1 MELVTVEGPNTNQNV
16 RTPSIWGRCPFDQI
30 LNGQV
35 GGVAL
40 YEDFSTWN
48 KTPGTTEGNWT
59 GTTGWAQFTSGTAT
73 LTAIAP
79 TATTKAGIPSRGIT
93 IGTADDNG
101 IHAYRA
107 MSNGFMLNRANQK
120 LYFEICLKKSSVANT
135 ILEFA
140 AGFIETVAFD
150 ATHPFTTTAA
160 TMSDNN
166 MVILHSTESN
176 GDAGNTEYTAN
187 GVTAV
192 VVGTDELTFV
202 ADTFTKIGM
211 KFEPRGDKFGAYT
224 LSFYQDGTRLSSA
237 KIIPDSNGTDFPTD
251 VAMQPFFGIR
261 NAAGS
266 SPGTV
271 SVKWLAAAQLY
282 APLS

>member
-1 MELVTVEGPNTNQNV
+1 MELIGWNGANTNQGQ
-16 RTPSIWGRCPFDQI
+16 RSPSIWGTCPFDKILSGQI
-30 LNGQV
+30 P
-35 GGVAL
+35 GVAI
-40 YEDFSTWN
+40 YDDFATWQ
-48 KTPGTTEGNWT
+48 KTPATTEGNWAAN
-59 GTTGWAQFTSGTAT
+59 GGWAQFTSGTAT
-73 LTAIAP
+73 LAAVAP
-79 TATTKAGIPSRGIT
+79 TAATKAGLPTKGIT

-101 IHAYRA
+101 IHAYRG

-120 LYFEICLKKSSVANT
+120 LFFEICFKKSSIANT

-150 ATHPFTTTAA
+150 TTHPFTTTAA

-166 MVILHSTESN
+166 MVIMNTTESA
-176 GDAGNTEYTAN
+176 GSTGNTGYTAN

-192 VVGTDELTFV
+192 TVGSAELTFV

-211 KFEPRGDKFGAYT
+211 KYEPSGDVKGAYI
-224 LSFYQDGTRLSSA
+224 LSFYQDGTRLASY
-237 KIIPDSNGTDFPTD
+237 KQLPDSNGTDFPTD
-251 VAMQPFFGIR
+251 VALQPFFGLR

-271 SVKWLAAAQLY
+271 SVKWIAAAQLY
-282 APLS
+282 FQTL